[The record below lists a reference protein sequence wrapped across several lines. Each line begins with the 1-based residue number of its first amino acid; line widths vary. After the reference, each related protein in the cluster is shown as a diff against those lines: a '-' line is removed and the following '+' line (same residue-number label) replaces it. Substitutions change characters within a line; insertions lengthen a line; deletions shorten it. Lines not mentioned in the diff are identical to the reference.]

1 MYNKQRWLISYF
13 SFRKEKWTS
22 AKSIRDVLCFTQRKP
37 PKHTCTVLYWG
48 KVNDQ
53 FSVDP
58 QEKDF
63 SVSLTSSERSRGRG
77 APSVGIPILLFHRFS
92 SSVAVIQTQ
101 TVAYLRTPVS
111 RMCGIP
117 SCQTHSLHSLLRGG
131 WSDHFNYLQPQPLP
145 DHQLTLE
152 EPGNREYYPSWH
164 FDLIERSYKL
174 KPN

>member
-22 AKSIRDVLCFTQRKP
+22 AKSIRDILCFTQRKP

-101 TVAYLRTPVS
+101 TVAYLRTPSKQNVWDTELPNTQS
-111 RMCGIP
+111 AFTAARRMERP
-117 SCQTHSLHSLLRGG
+117 LQLFAASAAAWSPAHFRGTG
-131 WSDHFNYLQPQPLP
+131 EPWILSVLALWFNRAELQ
-145 DHQLTLE
+145 
-152 EPGNREYYPSWH
+152 
-164 FDLIERSYKL
+164 IEA
-174 KPN
+174 